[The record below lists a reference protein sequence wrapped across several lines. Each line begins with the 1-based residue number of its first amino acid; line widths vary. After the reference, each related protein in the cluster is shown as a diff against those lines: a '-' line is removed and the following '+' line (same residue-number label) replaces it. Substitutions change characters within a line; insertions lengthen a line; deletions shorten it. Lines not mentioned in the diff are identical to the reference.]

1 MTDLTPPH
9 RSEFF
14 IDITGEVCPMTFVK
28 TKLAIE
34 KLSSGAILEVRLKG
48 REPLSNVPRSAK
60 DHGHKI
66 LSLQTEDAG
75 QPDDGVHI
83 LLIRKDG

>member
-1 MTDLTPPH
+1 
-9 RSEFF
+9 
-14 IDITGEVCPMTFVK
+14 MTFVK

-34 KLSSGAILEVRLKG
+34 KLPSGEILEVRLRG
-48 REPLSNVPRSAK
+48 REPLNNVPRSAE

-66 LSLQTEDAG
+66 LSLQTEDAA